1 MPEIAIP
8 MLLLDHIE
16 PTEPANS
23 LLGGLEPLA
32 WKPLKRARETG
43 RARERESEG
52 ERERVRAPESPYLLT
67 GGAPPTTT
75 TY

>member
-23 LLGGLEPLA
+23 LLGGLELLLWNPLCFSV
-32 WKPLKRARETG
+32 LKNAFVFRCAEENGLFSRA
-43 RARERESEG
+43 
-52 ERERVRAPESPYLLT
+52 LT
-67 GGAPPTTT
+67 PTDIPVPPHTHPG
-75 TY
+75 

>member
-23 LLGGLEPLA
+23 LLGGLEPLLVTPQGA
-32 WKPLKRARETG
+32 RHIRSRAG
-43 RARERESEG
+43 HARS
-52 ERERVRAPESPYLLT
+52 LT
-67 GGAPPTTT
+67 GHCAWARIRLPQISQAARSEEQP
-75 TY
+75 